1 MDGTLKTPGRDAAP
15 APHVNTRAKF
25 HFLCGDD
32 EVALERHKWAIVET
46 HLSRE
51 EREEN
56 YREII
61 VSTGSPQL
69 SRVLG
74 DLIAELSTVSFLP
87 DVRRVVTL
95 YGVSDFFDGKA
106 AAGRGKG
113 KAKKGAAAD
122 KPVVPASEHLAR
134 FIRKELPGLP
144 AVLIVMVVEDYE
156 KWKRVNQANPVV
168 ELAKRAG
175 SFVQYREQGVQFAF
189 FDALFSRRTGEA
201 LTLWRRWLENSGA
214 APKPFMQLAAQLRLL
229 IQAKTL
235 SSPQLKQRGITRDRF
250 GREYLPEEPERN
262 VTLLRPQ
269 WRQDKLLRA
278 SANFTFQEL
287 VAAYERLETLQKF
300 AIPLLSDPYVPDRK
314 LLSELWILEFTG
326 QRETG

>member
-1 MDGTLKTPGRDAAP
+1 MENTTKTPAP
-15 APHVNTRAKF
+15 QVNPRAKF

-32 EVALERHKWAIVET
+32 EVALERHKSAIVEA

-56 YREII
+56 YREI
-61 VSTGSPQL
+61 SAPQL

-74 DLIAELSTVSFLP
+74 DLVSELSTVSFLP

-95 YGVSDFFDGKA
+95 YGVADFFDGKA
-106 AAGRGKG
+106 SAGRGK
-113 KAKKGAAAD
+113 KKTAKAAAGD
-122 KPVVPASEHLAR
+122 KQAVPATEHLAR
-134 FIRKELPGLP
+134 FIQKELPGLP
-144 AVLIVMVVEDYE
+144 AVLVVVVVEDYE

-168 ELAKRAG
+168 ELAQRAG
-175 SFVQYREQGVQFAF
+175 TFVQYREQGVQFAF
-189 FDALFSRRTGEA
+189 FDALFARRTAEA
-201 LTLWRRWLENSGA
+201 LALWRRWLENSGG

-250 GREYLPEEPERN
+250 GREFLPEEPERN

-278 SANFTFQEL
+278 AGNFTFQEL
-287 VAAYERLETLQKF
+287 VSAYERLQTLQKY

-326 QRETG
+326 HGGTD